1 MDEPSKAVTHIQKTA
16 QAPPADTAATTPV
29 KFPIPTRVA
38 VDTINVCKDERLLF
52 SPLSFLLLAVSTFT
66 ISGNKR
72 IGRNL
77 VFIVNTIPAGNN
89 NRIRSEIPKL
99 PPPGSGI

>member
-1 MDEPSKAVTHIQKTA
+1 M
-16 QAPPADTAATTPV
+16 
-29 KFPIPTRVA
+29 
-38 VDTINVCKDERLLF
+38 LF